1 MRLQKFLAHA
11 GIASRRAAEDLIKQG
26 RVEVNGLTI
35 TGMGVTVT
43 ESDIVA
49 VDGKAIKNEKEK
61 IYIMLNKPVGYVS
74 SAKDQFGRPTVL
86 DLIAGVNIRLYPV
99 GRLDY
104 DTSGLILL
112 TNDGDFTY
120 QLTHP
125 KHEIEK
131 VYEALI
137 SGIPTNEEI
146 IRFRNG
152 LTIEDYTTSPA
163 NILIK
168 EKIKGNALVHITIH
182 EGKNRQVRKMCAA
195 IGHNVITLKR
205 MSIGP
210 IALGNL
216 PEGKWRNLS
225 GIELKN
231 IINNMERIH

>member
-11 GIASRRAAEDLIKQG
+11 GIASRRAAEEIIKQG
-26 RVEVNGLTI
+26 RVTINGLTI
-35 TGMGVTVT
+35 TSMGVTVT
-43 ESDIVA
+43 ASDIVA
-49 VDGKAIKNEKEK
+49 VDGKVIKKEEEKK
-61 IYIMLNKPVGYVS
+61 YIMLNKPVGYVS

-86 DLIAGVNIRLYPV
+86 DLVTDVNMRLYPV

-104 DTSGLILL
+104 DTSGLIFL

-146 IRFRNG
+146 IRFKNG

-163 NILIK
+163 NIEVIDK
-168 EKIKGNALVHITIH
+168 SRDNVLVHITIH

-195 IGHNVITLKR
+195 IGHKVITLKR
-205 MSIGP
+205 LSIGP

-216 PEGKWRNLS
+216 PSGKWRNLT
-225 GIELKN
+225 GFELKN
-231 IINNMERIH
+231 IINNMECSH